1 MGATELLLVRHGES
15 LGNVAAAEARRA
27 GAEVIDVPAR
37 DADVELS
44 PTGVEQAEAL
54 GRWLAGLSAADR
66 PDAVWSS
73 PFRRAVDTARTA
85 LDVAGLDL
93 PVRVDERL
101 RDRDLGITDTLT
113 TAGIRNRY
121 PEEAERREWLGK
133 FYYRPSGGE
142 SWADIALRVR
152 SVLADLERLRHHR
165 RVLITCHDAVLLVFR
180 YVCEGMD
187 EASVLEV
194 SHTQSVR
201 NAAVTRLVREED
213 ADEWTLAE
221 FNSAD
226 HLRDQGVP
234 VTAQHPASDEQGPSE
249 HDAGEVR

>member
-15 LGNVAAAEARRA
+15 LGNVAAAQARQT

-54 GRWLAGLSAADR
+54 GRWLAELPEGDR
-66 PDAVWSS
+66 PEAVWSS
-73 PFRRAVDTARTA
+73 PFRRAHDTARTA
-85 LDVAGLDL
+85 LEIAGLDL
-93 PVRVDERL
+93 PVRLDERL

-113 TAGIRNRY
+113 TAGIRKRY
-121 PEEAERREWLGK
+121 PEEAERRDWHGK
-133 FYYRPSGGE
+133 FYYRPPGGE

-152 SVLADLERLRHHR
+152 SVLADLERQRRHR
-165 RVLITCHDAVLLVFR
+165 RVLVTCHDAVLLVFR
-180 YVCEGMD
+180 YVCEEMD

-194 SHTQSVR
+194 SRTQSVR
-201 NAAVTRLVREED
+201 NAAITRLVRAED
-213 ADEWTLAE
+213 ADTWTLAE

-226 HLRDQGVP
+226 HLRERGVP
-234 VTAQHPASDEQGPSE
+234 VTAQHSPSDEQVPAE
-249 HDAGEVR
+249 HEAGEVR

>member
-1 MGATELLLVRHGES
+1 MGATELILVRHGES
-15 LGNVAAAEARRA
+15 LGNVAAAEARES

-44 PTGVEQAEAL
+44 PTGVDQAQAL
-54 GRWLAGLSAADR
+54 GRWLAELPEADR

-73 PFRRAVDTARTA
+73 PFRRAHDTALTA

-93 PVRVDERL
+93 PVRLDERL

-113 TAGIRNRY
+113 TAGIRKRY
-121 PEEAERREWLGK
+121 PEEAERREWHGK

-142 SWADIALRVR
+142 SWADIALRIR
-152 SVLADLERLRHHR
+152 SLLADLERQRRHR

-180 YVCEGMD
+180 YVCEELD
-187 EASVLEV
+187 EAGVLEI
-194 SHTQSVR
+194 SRTQTVR

-213 ADEWTLAE
+213 ADTWTLAE

-226 HLRDQGVP
+226 HLRERGVP
-234 VTAQHPASDEQGPSE
+234 VTAQSSPSDEQVQSADE
-249 HDAGEVR
+249 AGELQ

>member
-1 MGATELLLVRHGES
+1 MGATELILVRHGES
-15 LGNVAAAEARRA
+15 LGNVAAAEARQS

-37 DADVELS
+37 DADVDLS
-44 PTGVEQAEAL
+44 PTGVEQAQAL
-54 GRWLAGLSAADR
+54 GRWLRERPGAER

-73 PFRRAVDTARTA
+73 PFRRAHDTARTA

-93 PVRVDERL
+93 PVRLDERL

-113 TAGIRNRY
+113 DAGVRNRY

-152 SVLADLERLRHHR
+152 SVLADLERQRRHR

-187 EASVLEV
+187 EATVLDV
-194 SHTQSVR
+194 GRTSTVR

-213 ADEWTLAE
+213 ADTWTLAE
-221 FNSAD
+221 FNAAD
-226 HLRDQGVP
+226 HLRDRGVP
-234 VTAQHPASDEQGPSE
+234 VTAQHSPSDEQVPSE
-249 HDAGEVR
+249 HGAGDAR

>member
-15 LGNVAAAEARRA
+15 LGNVAAAQARRS

-44 PTGVEQAEAL
+44 PTGVEQAQAL
-54 GRWLAGLSAADR
+54 GRWLGGLDPAER

-73 PFRRAVDTARTA
+73 PFRRALDTARTA
-85 LDVAGLDL
+85 LDVAGLDV

-101 RDRDLGITDTLT
+101 RDRDLGVTDTLT
-113 TAGIRNRY
+113 DAGVRRRY
-121 PEEAERREWLGK
+121 PEEAERRQWLGK

-152 SVLADLERLRHHR
+152 SLLADLERQQRYR
-165 RVLITCHDAVLLVFR
+165 RVLVTCHDAVILVFR

-187 EASVLEV
+187 EGSILEV
-194 SHTQSVR
+194 GRAAGVR
-201 NAAVTRLVREED
+201 NASVTRLVRAED
-213 ADEWTLAE
+213 DDLWTLADY
-221 FNSAD
+221 NSAD
-226 HLRDQGVP
+226 HLRAEGAE
-234 VTAQHPASDEQGPSE
+234 VTAQPPASDESVPSE
-249 HDAGEVR
+249 RDAGEVR

>member
-15 LGNVAAAEARRA
+15 LGNVAAAQAREA

-44 PTGVEQAEAL
+44 DTGVDQARAL
-54 GRWLAGLSAADR
+54 GRWLAGLPEEDR

-73 PFRRAVDTARTA
+73 PFRRARDTALTA
-85 LDVAGLDL
+85 LEVAGLDL
-93 PVRVDERL
+93 PVRLDERL

-113 TAGIRNRY
+113 DAGVRKRY
-121 PEEAERREWLGK
+121 PEEAERRQWHGK

-152 SVLADLERLRHHR
+152 SVLADLERRHRHR

-180 YVCEGMD
+180 YVCEEMD

-194 SHTQSVR
+194 SRSQTVR

-213 ADEWTLAE
+213 DDVWTLAE
-221 FNSAD
+221 FNSAE
-226 HLRDQGVP
+226 HLRDSGVP
-234 VTAQHPASDEQGPSE
+234 ITAQASPSDEQVPAE
-249 HDAGEVR
+249 HGAGDVR

>member
-1 MGATELLLVRHGES
+1 MGATELILVRHGES
-15 LGNVAAAEARRA
+15 LGNVAAAEARES

-44 PTGVEQAEAL
+44 PTGVDQAQAL
-54 GRWLAGLSAADR
+54 GRWLAELPEADR

-73 PFRRAVDTARTA
+73 PFRRAHDTALTA
-85 LDVAGLDL
+85 LDVAGMDL
-93 PVRVDERL
+93 PVRLDERL

-113 TAGIRNRY
+113 TAGIRKRY
-121 PEEAERREWLGK
+121 PEEAERREWHGK

-142 SWADIALRVR
+142 SWADIALRIR
-152 SVLADLERLRHHR
+152 SLLADLERQRRHR

-180 YVCEGMD
+180 YVCEELD
-187 EASVLEV
+187 EAGVLEI
-194 SHTQSVR
+194 SRTQTVR

-213 ADEWTLAE
+213 ADTWTLAE

-226 HLRDQGVP
+226 HLRERGVP
-234 VTAQHPASDEQGPSE
+234 VTAQSSPSDERVQSADE
-249 HDAGEVR
+249 AGELQ

>member
-15 LGNVAAAEARRA
+15 LGNVAAAEARRT
-27 GAEVIDVPAR
+27 GAEIIDVPAR

-44 PTGVEQAEAL
+44 PTGLEQARAL
-54 GRWLAGLSAADR
+54 GRWLVGLPETER
-66 PDAVWSS
+66 PGAVWSS
-73 PFRRAVDTARTA
+73 PFRRALDTARAA
-85 LDVAGLDL
+85 LEVAGLDL

-113 TAGIRNRY
+113 DAGIRNRF

-152 SVLADLERLRHHR
+152 SVLADLERQRHG

-194 SHTQSVR
+194 GRTQAVR
-201 NAAVTRLVREED
+201 NAAVTRLVRDED
-213 ADEWTLAE
+213 AEVWTLAE
-221 FNSAD
+221 FNAAD
-226 HLRDQGVP
+226 HLRDSGVP
-234 VTAQHPASDEQGPSE
+234 VTAQPSPSDEQVPAG